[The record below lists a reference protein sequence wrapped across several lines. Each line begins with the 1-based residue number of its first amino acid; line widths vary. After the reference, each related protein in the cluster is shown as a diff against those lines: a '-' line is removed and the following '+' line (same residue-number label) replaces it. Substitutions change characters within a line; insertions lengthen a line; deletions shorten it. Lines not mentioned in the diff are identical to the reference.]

1 MYLTTQL
8 VSKAIAN
15 CPIIC
20 VNMGVDTEDE
30 HCQCEPPL
38 KSNRLLAFCTFRRIL
53 SITQYYHTCN
63 YLIDFYG

>member
-15 CPIIC
+15 CHIIC
-20 VNMGVDTEDE
+20 VIMGVDTEDE
-30 HCQCEPPL
+30 LCQCEPPL

-53 SITQYYHTCN
+53 SITKYYHTCN

>member
-30 HCQCEPPL
+30 HCQCEPPFKKQQTPSFL
-38 KSNRLLAFCTFRRIL
+38 HI
-53 SITQYYHTCN
+53 
-63 YLIDFYG
+63 